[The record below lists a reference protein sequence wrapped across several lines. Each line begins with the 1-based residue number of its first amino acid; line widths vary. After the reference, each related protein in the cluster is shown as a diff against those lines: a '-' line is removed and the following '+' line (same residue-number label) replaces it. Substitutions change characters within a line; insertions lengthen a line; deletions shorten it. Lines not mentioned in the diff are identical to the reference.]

1 MSDSIKLRRLKQMR
15 LANLEKEFLDDT
27 LKGYDH
33 YVFINERGKAQVITE
48 QGRWV
53 VEHIQTAVLK
63 FNYQVDEI
71 NKKKSVKEFS
81 EQELQAYEKKIY
93 YLKNLFLNLLIR
105 FGLFLT
111 LLTTFSASSSTNLP
125 RIEARKTS

>member
-1 MSDSIKLRRLKQMR
+1 MSDSHKLKKLKEMR
-15 LANLEKEFLDDT
+15 LSNLERELLDDT

-53 VEHIQTAVLK
+53 VEHIRTAVLK

-71 NKKKSVKEFS
+71 NKKKSVKEYS
-81 EQELQAYEKKIY
+81 EKELQAYEKKY
-93 YLKNLFLNLLIR
+93 V
-105 FGLFLT
+105 T
-111 LLTTFSASSSTNLP
+111 
-125 RIEARKTS
+125 